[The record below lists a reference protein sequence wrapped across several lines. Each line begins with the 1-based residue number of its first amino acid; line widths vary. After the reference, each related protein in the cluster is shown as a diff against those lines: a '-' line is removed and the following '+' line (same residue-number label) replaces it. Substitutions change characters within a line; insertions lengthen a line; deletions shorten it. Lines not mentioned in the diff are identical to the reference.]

1 MHEEGLNARIEDALR
16 APSPTDALSAL
27 AKALK
32 SEGMTQ
38 AEMYRLFD
46 TLRAAHAADEVETIH
61 DAILD
66 TLDVISGWCA
76 PNARLFETELQ
87 L

>member
-1 MHEEGLNARIEDALR
+1 MHEEGLNARIEDALW
-16 APSPTDALSAL
+16 AQSPTDALSAL

-46 TLRAAHAADEVETIH
+46 TLRAAHAADEVGTNY
-61 DAILD
+61 DAILNTMD
-66 TLDVISGWCA
+66 IVSGWCR
-76 PNARLFETELQ
+76 PEARLFETELQ